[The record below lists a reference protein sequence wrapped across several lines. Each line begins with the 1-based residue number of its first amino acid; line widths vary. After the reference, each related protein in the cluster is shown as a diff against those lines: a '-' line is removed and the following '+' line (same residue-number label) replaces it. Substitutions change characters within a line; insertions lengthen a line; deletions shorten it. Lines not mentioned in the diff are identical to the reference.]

1 MNHEQKS
8 TLSPVSQEQQS
19 PDTQLTE
26 KKSVCRSI
34 RILRLIQTQKKKEK
48 CRGISLLM
56 FLYFSSLIM
65 TLRQIK
71 VKIMNMANEY
81 HYLLMTKENEH
92 EEKVM
97 GAIYALLTLFIL
109 SACSTEDVVTNNSD
123 PKVSVSTTVT
133 PLTKKNLVKLE
144 HQG

>member
-1 MNHEQKS
+1 
-8 TLSPVSQEQQS
+8 
-19 PDTQLTE
+19 
-26 KKSVCRSI
+26 
-34 RILRLIQTQKKKEK
+34 
-48 CRGISLLM
+48 
-56 FLYFSSLIM
+56 
-65 TLRQIK
+65 
-71 VKIMNMANEY
+71 MNMANEY

-123 PKVSVSTTVT
+123 PKVSVSTTVK